1 MMGVRPPSP
10 FLALTLA
17 FTADVGLTVL
27 LLVLDLAFPKVV
39 EPIEHGEIKH
49 YAMMTSTHHMVSSA
63 LYPYYH

>member
-1 MMGVRPPSP
+1 
-10 FLALTLA
+10 LTLA